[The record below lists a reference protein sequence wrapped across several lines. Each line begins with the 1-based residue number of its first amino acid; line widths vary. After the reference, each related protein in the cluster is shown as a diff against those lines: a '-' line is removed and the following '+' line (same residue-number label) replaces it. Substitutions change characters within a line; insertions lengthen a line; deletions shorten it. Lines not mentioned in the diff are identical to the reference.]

1 LEPLFIQG
9 QTGRLFAVYH
19 PPASNGRQDDILI
32 VPPFAEELNRCRH
45 MMAAFARA
53 MAAEGMGVLILDLY
67 GTGDSEG
74 RFEAASWDGWK
85 ADLETAAQ
93 WLDTKGRSLH
103 GILAIRTGALLALDW
118 LSTNN
123 RSVADLALW
132 GPVTGGA
139 QFITQFLRL
148 RVAEAM
154 ARSDGTKETTKDLKA
169 LIDQGETVEVGGYGL
184 TRDICNGLEKAKAAA
199 LPPRGSDVRWYELCQ
214 SADDDLAPG
223 PMRTIKSWQGDGI
236 PVTPAVIEGPAFWTL
251 QEPEHVPALIDATV
265 SAFKEGRS

>member
-1 LEPLFIQG
+1 MEPLFIEG

-85 ADLETAAQ
+85 ADLEAAAL
-93 WLDTKGRSLH
+93 WLEAKSRTLG
-103 GILAIRTGALLALDW
+103 GVLAIRTGALLALDW
-118 LSTNN
+118 LADTE
-123 RSVADLALW
+123 RSISRLALW
-132 GPVTGGA
+132 APVTGGT

-154 ARSDGTKETTKDLKA
+154 ARPDGTKETTKDLKA

-184 TRDICNGLEKAKAAA
+184 TRDICNGLENAKAAA

-223 PMRTIKSWQGDGI
+223 PMRTIKSWQEDGI
-236 PVTPAVIEGPAFWTL
+236 PVTPAVIEGPAFWSL
-251 QEPEHVPALIDATV
+251 QEPEHVPALIKATV
-265 SAFKEGRS
+265 SGFEGRRS